1 MALFRF
7 WPILMNTYELESPIA
22 PFETVD
28 KTVAQVVSRIG
39 QRLRKAE
46 LEPEW
51 VVAANWVGDAND
63 SIHGLKADAPWP
75 VIVGGESRLCL
86 TVAIGH
92 SEGWL
97 IQIDHVRLHR
107 AGDGGH
113 WSSVA
118 LVRIKTLTRTHA
130 WAVAAAV
137 SRLLEID

>member
-1 MALFRF
+1 VALFHF
-7 WPILMNTYELESPIA
+7 WTIPMNTSELETPVA
-22 PFETVD
+22 PFETVG

-39 QRLRKAE
+39 QRLRMAE

-51 VVAANWVGDAND
+51 VVAANWVDDAND
-63 SIHGLKADAPWP
+63 SIRGLKAEAPWP
-75 VIVGGESRLCL
+75 VINDGESRLCL
-86 TVAIGH
+86 SVAIGH

-118 LVRIKTLTRTHA
+118 LVRIKTLTRSHA

>member
-1 MALFRF
+1 
-7 WPILMNTYELESPIA
+7 MNTSELETPVA
-22 PFETVD
+22 PFDTVG

-51 VVAANWVGDAND
+51 VVAANWVDDAND
-63 SIHGLKADAPWP
+63 SIRGLKAEAPWP
-75 VIVGGESRLCL
+75 VINDGESRLCL
-86 TVAIGH
+86 SVAIGR

-107 AGDGGH
+107 AGDDGH

>member
-1 MALFRF
+1 MHLSDLDV
-7 WPILMNTYELESPIA
+7 PVA
-22 PFETVD
+22 PFETVG
-28 KTVAQVVSRIG
+28 KSIAQVVSRIG

-51 VVAANWVGDAND
+51 VVAANWADDPND
-63 SIHGLKADAPWP
+63 SIRGLKADAPWP
-75 VIVGGESRLCL
+75 VVTDGESRLCL
-86 TVAIGH
+86 SVAVGR

-97 IQIDHVRLHR
+97 VQIDHVRLHKS
-107 AGDGGH
+107 GDGGH

-118 LVRIKTLTRTHA
+118 LVRMKTLTRSSA

>member
-1 MALFRF
+1 MD
-7 WPILMNTYELESPIA
+7 TYELESPIA
-22 PFETVD
+22 PFETVG
-28 KTVAQVVSRIG
+28 KTVAQVVSRIE

-51 VVAANWVGDAND
+51 VVAANWLADAND
-63 SIHGLKADAPWP
+63 SIRGLKAEAPWP
-75 VIVGGESRLCL
+75 VIDGDSRFCL
-86 TVAIGH
+86 SVAIGH

-118 LVRIKTLTRTHA
+118 LVRIKTLTRSLA